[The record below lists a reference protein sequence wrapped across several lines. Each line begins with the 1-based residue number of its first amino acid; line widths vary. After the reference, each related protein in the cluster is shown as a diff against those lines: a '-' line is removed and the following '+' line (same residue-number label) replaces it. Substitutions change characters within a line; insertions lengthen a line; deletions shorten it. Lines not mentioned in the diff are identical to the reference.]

1 MFFFFF
7 SPLLQSPSSPSWL
20 GRCHCSRSVIGCQTT
35 TTHNQSDLVSLLMF
49 LPFPLPCIYVRP
61 FMMRWN
67 RDVFQLFQI
76 IPNLSKIDWKELPRG
91 SMEFVHRD
99 LGHNFSLGVRSS
111 ESLYLINYIVQE
123 GREEN
128 KMQKQCNRSLTDISY
143 YNFSGILSVMLIF
156 LIFLFPISIWKVKI
170 SIRVNETASS
180 DFL

>member
-1 MFFFFF
+1 
-7 SPLLQSPSSPSWL
+7 
-20 GRCHCSRSVIGCQTT
+20 
-35 TTHNQSDLVSLLMF
+35 
-49 LPFPLPCIYVRP
+49 
-61 FMMRWN
+61 
-67 RDVFQLFQI
+67 
-76 IPNLSKIDWKELPRG
+76 
-91 SMEFVHRD
+91 MEFVHRD